1 MLLYGLFLVFE
12 VKVCIHLWEA
22 HFWLCYCSDSCLL
35 FCPLLSIFVLS
46 KILTSAD
53 QHSAQTTIFGKQ
65 KYSLPPTASS
75 LHSGDRETQRSTFK
89 QMRENASRGI
99 YLLRDLLQTS
109 TKDCA
114 SWNKVTCWTSKTGG
128 TDNRSSSRTPSAYR
142 PWVLWISTV
151 YTKCRQA
158 KTDRQ
163 TNRWHKQGAIPKGTE
178 TSDCHEYLILLP

>member
-1 MLLYGLFLVFE
+1 MHSPLRSPLLALLLFG
-12 VKVCIHLWEA
+12 H
-22 HFWLCYCSDSCLL
+22 SCLL
-35 FCPLLSIFVLS
+35 FCALLSIFVLS

-65 KYSLPPTASS
+65 KYSLPPAASS
-75 LHSGDRETQRSTFK
+75 LHSRDKETQRSTFK

-114 SWNKVTCWTSKTGG
+114 SWNKDTCWTSKTGG

-142 PWVLWISTV
+142 PWVLGISMV
-151 YTKCRQA
+151 YTKCTSQNWS
-158 KTDRQ
+158 TD
-163 TNRWHKQGAIPKGTE
+163 
-178 TSDCHEYLILLP
+178 